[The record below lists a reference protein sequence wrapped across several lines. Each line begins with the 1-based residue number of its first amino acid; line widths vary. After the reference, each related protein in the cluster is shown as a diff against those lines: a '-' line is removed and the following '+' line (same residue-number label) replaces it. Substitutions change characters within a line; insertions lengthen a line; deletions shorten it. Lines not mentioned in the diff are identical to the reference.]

1 MHPLL
6 NHFEFGIF
14 NAIQC
19 RIRFCFYTCLNK
31 RVAGEFF
38 LFFFVDETQIKRSD
52 FMPRT
57 LTFFHSFN
65 MICNADDLQS

>member
-6 NHFEFGIF
+6 NHFKFGIF

-31 RVAGEFF
+31 RV
-38 LFFFVDETQIKRSD
+38 VDETQIRRSD
-52 FMPRT
+52 FMPGT
-57 LTFFHSFN
+57 LTFFHSFDVL
-65 MICNADDLQS
+65 CNADDVQS